1 MHYVKRFFPSLSSLL
16 YIFPLKASA
25 EAYVPTSPPC
35 TTDSCKHGYR
45 PLPRGRRRSLSPPSP
60 PPPWL
65 SPQVDLPPSLTPG
78 PSRLPIIGALPLVGA
93 KAHANLARLAKRYG
107 PIMFLRLGSHGCVV
121 ASNADAAR
129 AFLKTHDA
137 QFANRPDPLSA
148 RDVSYQRQDLVMAD
162 YNPTWKLLRKVC
174 SLHMLGGKAFA
185 GWAAVRRDEFGRMIR
200 SMHGLATKGE
210 PVVLSD
216 VLVRAG
222 EHPRHGPVFDTH
234 GEESNKFKNIVL
246 DMLTGGAQFNI
257 GDFFP
262 SIAWMDLQGI
272 QAKMRS
278 VHVRFDAMLT
288 KLLQEHE
295 ASKKE
300 RQGRPDFID
309 KLMEN
314 RVTEDGQTITDVNI
328 KALISDLFTAGT
340 DTSAVTV
347 EWAMAEMLRNPAIL
361 KRAQAEADAV
371 VGRDRLLEESDLPKL
386 AYLQAVCKEAL
397 RLHPS
402 TPLSLP
408 HFSYEECEVD
418 GYRIPSNSRLLGP
431 EGVGGPAGVR
441 LDRFVA
447 GGEGAKYDP
456 HGNDFEFIPFG
467 AGRRICSG
475 KLTGMVFVQY
485 MLGALV
491 HSFDWR
497 LPDGEEELDMEEKQV
512 DHFQG
517 RAS

>member
-1 MHYVKRFFPSLSSLL
+1 
-16 YIFPLKASA
+16 
-25 EAYVPTSPPC
+25 
-35 TTDSCKHGYR
+35 GYR
-45 PLPRGRRRSLSPPSP
+45 PLPRGRRRSLSSPSP

-65 SPQVDLPPSLTPG
+65 SPQVNLPPSLTPG
-78 PSRLPIIGALPLVGA
+78 PSRLPHHRRAAARRGQSARQPRPPRQTLRPHHVPP
-93 KAHANLARLAKRYG
+93 ARLPRLRRRLQRRRRPRLSQDPRRAVRQPPRPPQRPGRQLPPPG
-107 PIMFLRLGSHGCVV
+107 PGHGRLQPDVEAPPQGMQPPHAGRKGLRRLG
-121 ASNADAAR
+121 R
-129 AFLKTHDA
+129 
-137 QFANRPDPLSA
+137 RPAGRVRTDDPLHA
-148 RDVSYQRQDLVMAD
+148 RPGHEGRA
-162 YNPTWKLLRKVC
+162 
-174 SLHMLGGKAFA
+174 GG
-185 GWAAVRRDEFGRMIR
+185 AVGRAR
-200 SMHGLATKGE
+200 
-210 PVVLSD
+210 
-216 VLVRAG
+216 VRAG
-222 EHPRHGPVFDTH
+222 EHPRHGPGEQKSVRHPRGGVQQVQEHCARHAH
-234 GEESNKFKNIVL
+234 GR
-246 DMLTGGAQFNI
+246 GAVQHRRLPLHRVD
-257 GDFFP
+257 GP
-262 SIAWMDLQGI
+262 PGI

-408 HFSYEECEVD
+408 HFSYEECEVG
-418 GYRIPSNSRLLGP
+418 GYRIPSNSRLLVNIWAIGRDP
-431 EGVGGPAGVR
+431 KVWADPLVFDP
-441 LDRFVA
+441 DRFVA

-497 LPDGEEELDMEEKQV
+497 LPDGEEELDMEEKHGLTISKAV
-512 DHFQG
+512 PLKVLLTP
-517 RAS
+517 RLSAAAYI

>member
-1 MHYVKRFFPSLSSLL
+1 MAIDPYLAAAAALCRPPAFP
-16 YIFPLKASA
+16 Y
-25 EAYVPTSPPC
+25 
-35 TTDSCKHGYR
+35 
-45 PLPRGRRRSLSPPSP
+45 
-60 PPPWL
+60 
-65 SPQVDLPPSLTPG
+65 PG
-78 PSRLPIIGALPLVGA
+78 PSRLPHHRRAAARRGQSARQPRPPRQTLRPHHVPP
-93 KAHANLARLAKRYG
+93 ARL
-107 PIMFLRLGSHGCVV
+107 HGCVV

-185 GWAAVRRDEFGRMIR
+185 GWAAVRRDESGRMIR

-216 VLVRAG
+216 VLVCALANILGMVLVSR
-222 EHPRHGPVFDTH
+222 RVFDTH

-295 ASKKE
+295 A
-300 RQGRPDFID
+300 PDFID

-328 KALISDLFTAGT
+328 KALISVST
-340 DTSAVTV
+340 TSAVPV

-418 GYRIPSNSRLLGP
+418 SYRIPSNSRLLVNIWAIGRDP
-431 EGVGGPAGVR
+431 KVWADPLVFDP
-441 LDRFVA
+441 DRFVA

-497 LPDGEEELDMEEKQV
+497 LPDGEEELDMEEKHGLTISKAV
-512 DHFQG
+512 PLKVLLTP
-517 RAS
+517 RLSAAAYI

>member
-1 MHYVKRFFPSLSSLL
+1 
-16 YIFPLKASA
+16 
-25 EAYVPTSPPC
+25 
-35 TTDSCKHGYR
+35 
-45 PLPRGRRRSLSPPSP
+45 
-60 PPPWL
+60 
-65 SPQVDLPPSLTPG
+65 
-78 PSRLPIIGALPLVGA
+78 
-93 KAHANLARLAKRYG
+93 
-107 PIMFLRLGSHGCVV
+107 
-121 ASNADAAR
+121 
-129 AFLKTHDA
+129 
-137 QFANRPDPLSA
+137 
-148 RDVSYQRQDLVMAD
+148 
-162 YNPTWKLLRKVC
+162 
-174 SLHMLGGKAFA
+174 
-185 GWAAVRRDEFGRMIR
+185 
-200 SMHGLATKGE
+200 
-210 PVVLSD
+210 
-216 VLVRAG
+216 
-222 EHPRHGPVFDTH
+222 
-234 GEESNKFKNIVL
+234 
-246 DMLTGGAQFNI
+246 
-257 GDFFP
+257 
-262 SIAWMDLQGI
+262 
-272 QAKMRS
+272 MRS

-386 AYLQAVCKEAL
+386 AYLQAVCKGAASAPV
-397 RLHPS
+397 HPS
-402 TPLSLP
+402 QPAALLLRGVRGGRLP
-408 HFSYEECEVD
+408 HPQQQSPPRQHLGHRE
-418 GYRIPSNSRLLGP
+418 GP

-441 LDRFVA
+441 PRPLRRRRR
-447 GGEGAKYDP
+447 GAKYDP

-497 LPDGEEELDMEEKQV
+497 LPDGEEELDMEEKHGLTISKAV
-512 DHFQG
+512 PLKVLLTP
-517 RAS
+517 RLSAAAYI

>member
-1 MHYVKRFFPSLSSLL
+1 MAIDPYLAAAAALCLL
-16 YIFPLKASA
+16 LHLLFRGFLRRS
-25 EAYVPTSPPC
+25 TS
-35 TTDSCKHGYR
+35 R
-45 PLPRGRRRSLSPPSP
+45 LPLP
-60 PPPWL
+60 
-65 SPQVDLPPSLTPG
+65 PG
-78 PSRLPIIGALPLVGA
+78 PRGFPIIGALPLVGA

-129 AFLKTHDA
+129 AFLKTLDA

-148 RDVSYQRQDLVMAD
+148 RDVTYQRQDLVMAD

-210 PVVLSD
+210 PVVLPD
-216 VLVRAG
+216 VLVCALANILGVVLVSKR
-222 EHPRHGPVFDTH
+222 VFDTH
-234 GEESNKFKNIVL
+234 GEESNKFKSIVL

-288 KLLQEHE
+288 KLLLEHE
-295 ASKKE
+295 ASKME

-340 DTSAVTV
+340 DTSAVIV
-347 EWAMAEMLRNPAIL
+347 EWAMAEMLRNPVIL

-386 AYLQAVCKEAL
+386 TYLQAVCKEAL

-408 HFSYEECEVD
+408 HFSYEECEVG
-418 GYRIPSNSRLLGP
+418 GYRIPSNSRLLVNIWAIGRDP
-431 EGVGGPAGVR
+431 KVWADPLVFDP
-441 LDRFVA
+441 DRFVA
-447 GGEGAKYDP
+447 GGEGTKYDP
-456 HGNDFEFIPFG
+456 QGNDFEFIPFG

-475 KLTGMVFVQY
+475 KLAGMVFVQY

-491 HSFDWR
+491 HSFNWR
-497 LPDGEEELDMEEKQV
+497 LPDGDEELDMEEKHGLTIPKAV
-512 DHFQG
+512 PLKVFLTP
-517 RAS
+517 RLSAAAYI

>member
-1 MHYVKRFFPSLSSLL
+1 MEKDS
-16 YIFPLKASA
+16 IKASA
-25 EAYVPTSPPC
+25 EAYIPTSPPC

-45 PLPRGRRRSLSPPSP
+45 LLPRGRRRPLSPPSP

-78 PSRLPIIGALPLVGA
+78 PRGFPIIGALPLVGA

-216 VLVRAG
+216 VLVCALANILGMVLVSR
-222 EHPRHGPVFDTH
+222 RVFDTH

-309 KLMEN
+309 KHMEN
-314 RVTEDGQTITDVNI
+314 
-328 KALISDLFTAGT
+328 
-340 DTSAVTV
+340 
-347 EWAMAEMLRNPAIL
+347 RNPAIL

-418 GYRIPSNSRLLGP
+418 NYRIPSNSRLLVNIWAIGRDP
-431 EGVGGPAGVR
+431 KVWADPLVFDP
-441 LDRFVA
+441 DRFVA
-447 GGEGAKYDP
+447 GGEEPSTTPRQRLRVHPLRSWEKDLL
-456 HGNDFEFIPFG
+456 
-467 AGRRICSG
+467 G

-497 LPDGEEELDMEEKQV
+497 LPDGEEELDMEEKHGLTISKAV
-512 DHFQG
+512 PLKVLLTP
-517 RAS
+517 RLSAAAYI